1 MTILEWNCEEKQDIL
16 ELLQFFTQLF
26 WNLDDPVRQTI
37 QNGRVMMLVTRILPL
52 ISPSS
57 AQEMETVCQMI
68 QENAHS
74 KDVID
79 MLRDGYVQLFVNDA
93 GKISAPL
100 YESCYESE
108 SGTLMGPAAV
118 KMDHRLQAHG
128 LSIQTSGNE
137 PPDHLAVEL
146 EFLYF
151 LLFQGCQ
158 NNPSESLNE
167 ARQFAGETL
176 SPFLRNILD
185 RLKTDLRFPIYTRLV
200 QALGIIVLTI
210 AE

>member
-1 MTILEWNCEEKQDIL
+1 MTVFEWNCEEKQDIL

-37 QNGRVMMLVTRILPL
+37 QNGRFRLLVTRILPL
-52 ISPSS
+52 LSPSS

-68 QENAHS
+68 QEDARS
-74 KDVID
+74 EEFID
-79 MLRDGYVQLFVNDA
+79 MLRDGYVRLFVNDA
-93 GKISAPL
+93 GNISAPL

-108 SGTLMGPAAV
+108 SGALMGPAAV
-118 KMDHRLQAHG
+118 KMDHRLKAHG
-128 LSIQTSGNE
+128 LSIQTTGNE

-151 LLFQGCQ
+151 LLFQESQ
-158 NNPSESLNE
+158 NNQSELRNE
-167 ARQFAGETL
+167 ARGFAGETL
-176 SPFLRNILD
+176 SPFLQNILT
-185 RLKTDLRFPIYTRLV
+185 RLKTDLRFPIYTCLV